1 MKDFIKTYKN
11 PNKDKINYD
20 LINRKCDKPLIE
32 YIADSAKS
40 LEVLK
45 NIEFIGYKFK
55 YYESEIDDNKYNK
68 TRKSRSKKKENYKF
82 MIMEES
88 RVGEL
93 VLKFKITFKGESE
106 IIEKPILVPIPDDDG
121 TYTIKGKRYILMY
134 QMVDASTYTT
144 RDSVVLKSL
153 MPIFLTRKS
162 YVREDVEG
170 VEYKCPVYTTKVF
183 NNNIDILYFYFAKIG
198 VDNTLKYM
206 GVDRFI
212 RLTKSVQDIA
222 NNKYFQISSKL
233 YVEVNSDIFDESDYV
248 KSMVFMILKISS
260 NRVNINNIY
269 DKTFWIE
276 KIGSLFSLSQNSYE
290 KGKNISVFLDRML
303 DETTREVLRI
313 DPIHK
318 TSMYAILRW
327 QFQNFNELKKKEN
340 LDLANKRL
348 RDNEY
353 IASILNQ
360 VLSKRLLPA
369 INSGRKISKEKIYD
383 IFKFPGDIL
392 IKSLFS
398 SGLFKYDDQVN
409 DLDFFNKLK
418 YTTKGPNSLG
428 GKNTQNIAAATRGLD
443 PSFIGR
449 IDLNVVSSSD
459 PGTGGVLVPFCKTYG
474 LYFSDKPE
482 PESGKFDIEKIGAKF
497 DERINDAMLIDPF
510 NTFEDYR
517 VFNDKIANMGKV
529 ELSSKPSEN
538 VSKLYINI
546 NKGKDNEI

>member
-198 VDNTLKYM
+198 VDNT
-206 GVDRFI
+206 
-212 RLTKSVQDIA
+212 
-222 NNKYFQISSKL
+222 
-233 YVEVNSDIFDESDYV
+233 
-248 KSMVFMILKISS
+248 
-260 NRVNINNIY
+260 
-269 DKTFWIE
+269 
-276 KIGSLFSLSQNSYE
+276 
-290 KGKNISVFLDRML
+290 
-303 DETTREVLRI
+303 
-313 DPIHK
+313 
-318 TSMYAILRW
+318 
-327 QFQNFNELKKKEN
+327 
-340 LDLANKRL
+340 
-348 RDNEY
+348 
-353 IASILNQ
+353 
-360 VLSKRLLPA
+360 
-369 INSGRKISKEKIYD
+369 
-383 IFKFPGDIL
+383 
-392 IKSLFS
+392 
-398 SGLFKYDDQVN
+398 
-409 DLDFFNKLK
+409 
-418 YTTKGPNSLG
+418 
-428 GKNTQNIAAATRGLD
+428 
-443 PSFIGR
+443 
-449 IDLNVVSSSD
+449 
-459 PGTGGVLVPFCKTYG
+459 
-474 LYFSDKPE
+474 
-482 PESGKFDIEKIGAKF
+482 
-497 DERINDAMLIDPF
+497 
-510 NTFEDYR
+510 
-517 VFNDKIANMGKV
+517 
-529 ELSSKPSEN
+529 
-538 VSKLYINI
+538 
-546 NKGKDNEI
+546 

>member
-20 LINRKCDKPLIE
+20 LINRKYDKPLIE
-32 YIADSAKS
+32 YIVDSAKS

-45 NIEFIGYKFK
+45 NIEFIGHKFI
-55 YYESEIDDNKYNK
+55 YYESEIDENKYNK
-68 TRKSRSKKKENYKF
+68 TRKSARNKKKENYKF
-82 MIMEES
+82 MIMEDS

-93 VLKFKITFKGESE
+93 ILKFKITFKGETE

-121 TYTIKGKRYILMY
+121 LYTIKGKRYILMY

-144 RDSVVLKSL
+144 RDSVVLKSI

-162 YVREDVEG
+162 FEREDVEG

-183 NNNIDILYFYFAKIG
+183 NNDIDILYFYFAKIG
-198 VDNTLKYM
+198 VKNTLKYM
-206 GVDRFI
+206 GVEEFI
-212 RLTKSVQDIA
+212 KFTESIEDIS

-233 YVEVNSDIFDESDYV
+233 FVEVNSEIFEESDYV
-248 KSMVFMILKISS
+248 KSMVFMILKITS

-276 KIGSLFSLSQNSYE
+276 KIGSMFSLSQNSYE
-290 KGKNISVFLDRML
+290 KGKNILVFLDRML
-303 DETTREVLRI
+303 DETTRSVLRI

-327 QFQNFNELKKKEN
+327 QLQNFNDLKKKEN

-353 IASILNQ
+353 IASLLNQ

-369 INSGRKISKEKIYD
+369 INSGRKLSKEKIKD

-392 IKSLFS
+392 IKSLFN
-398 SGLFKYDDQVN
+398 SGLFRYDDQVN

-418 YTTKGPNSLG
+418 FTTKGPNSLG
-428 GKNTQNIAAATRGLD
+428 GKNTQSIVPAARGLD
-443 PSFIGR
+443 PSYIGR
-449 IDLNVVSSSD
+449 IDLNVVGNSD
-459 PGTGGVLVPFCKTYG
+459 PKNNWDTTQ
-474 LYFSDKPE
+474 
-482 PESGKFDIEKIGAKF
+482 
-497 DERINDAMLIDPF
+497 
-510 NTFEDYR
+510 
-517 VFNDKIANMGKV
+517 
-529 ELSSKPSEN
+529 
-538 VSKLYINI
+538 
-546 NKGKDNEI
+546 